1 MTPEQA
7 SARAA
12 LLLIGRLVKN
22 HGLTVEEA
30 TTAVGQRR
38 RRETGPHTHLV
49 LAEAHDVLTEAMAPI
64 RALADAMAPMVR
76 AATAA
81 MSEIVSTLRQP
92 ATQQTTT
99 ANRDRPTWATPY
111 GPPPSRRFP

>member
-12 LLLIGRLVKN
+12 LILIGRLVKL

-30 TTAVGQRR
+30 VTAVAQRR

-49 LAEAHDVLTEAMAPI
+49 LAEAHAVMAEALAPI
-64 RALADAMAPMVR
+64 RAAIDAFRPMAQAAAAAMAELSRTLRQTTPK
-76 AATAA
+76 ATAA
-81 MSEIVSTLRQP
+81 RH
-92 ATQQTTT
+92 
-99 ANRDRPTWATPY
+99 DRPAWATPY
-111 GPPPSRRFP
+111 GPPPRRR